1 MKTTIFK
8 LPSRADDTEGISTL
22 LQEAD
27 IIFARNE
34 EGVPTEGCGWNQL
47 FRIDE
52 DYIAVGVTTL
62 DEIMD
67 ALMLDPR
74 LEVYAHEEETI
85 IPPIVDPDI
94 PDPPPDLLL

>member
-1 MKTTIFK
+1 MKTQIFK
-8 LPSRADDTEGISTL
+8 LPSRADDTEGISSL

-27 IIFARNE
+27 IIFARDEN
-34 EGVPTEGCGWNQL
+34 GTPTEGCGWNQL

-67 ALMLDPR
+67 LLMLDPR
-74 LEVYAHEEETI
+74 LEVYGHEEAEV
-85 IPPIVDPDI
+85 PAPLSVDPDI
-94 PDPPPDLLL
+94 PDFPVM

>member
-1 MKTTIFK
+1 MKTQIFK
-8 LPSRADDTEGISTL
+8 LPSRADDAEGISSL

-27 IIFARNE
+27 IIFARDEN
-34 EGVPTEGCGWNQL
+34 GTPTEGCGWNQL

-67 ALMLDPR
+67 LLMLDPR
-74 LEVYAHEEETI
+74 LKVVRILDGWEPGTEPEIFPEIEISETER
-85 IPPIVDPDI
+85 
-94 PDPPPDLLL
+94 